1 MMTPEQEQEYLRG
14 EREDEKRAAH
24 QNAVDTSNRQLV
36 GVRGDL
42 ITVMFPQQTMSK
54 SSALVHA
61 AYLVLLA
68 DPGGEEFARVL
79 KAVRSV

>member
-1 MMTPEQEQEYLRG
+1 
-14 EREDEKRAAH
+14 
-24 QNAVDTSNRQLV
+24 
-36 GVRGDL
+36 
-42 ITVMFPQQTMSK
+42 MFPQQTMSK